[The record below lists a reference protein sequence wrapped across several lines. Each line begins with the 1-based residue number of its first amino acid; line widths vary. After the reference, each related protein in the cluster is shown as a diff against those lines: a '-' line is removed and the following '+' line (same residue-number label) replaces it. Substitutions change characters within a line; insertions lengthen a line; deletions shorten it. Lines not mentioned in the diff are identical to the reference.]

1 MSLSTF
7 VRILIRNWW
16 LIVLATALTVGSTA
30 VFVLLQK
37 PVYQAATI
45 VELKP
50 SVVLEDPNQILN
62 TINALTRR
70 NVINTIARKAT
81 SMSMHEEVAREMGV
95 PVEAVLSARVQ
106 TITPPETN
114 LIEVR
119 AQSVDPAFAAAVANT
134 VAQKML
140 GQDYEKV
147 ISMEVID
154 PAVPPTS
161 PIAPQPVRL
170 LTLGLVFG
178 LILGVAFALMEHALS
193 VLRSGIGILDDK
205 PLILQQPALSS
216 VEATVPAQHNA
227 SSEK

>member
-7 VRILIRNWW
+7 IRVLIRNWW

-37 PVYQAATI
+37 PVYQASTI

-119 AQSVDPAFAAAVANT
+119 AQSTDPAFAAAVANI
-134 VAQKML
+134 VAQQML

-170 LTLGLVFG
+170 LTLGLIFG

-193 VLRSGIGILDDK
+193 ILRSGIDILDDK

-216 VEATVPAQHNA
+216 VEATAPAQHKT

>member
-7 VRILIRNWW
+7 IRVLIRNWW

-37 PVYQAATI
+37 PVYQASTI

-119 AQSVDPAFAAAVANT
+119 AQSTDPAFAAAVANI
-134 VAQKML
+134 VAQQML

-147 ISMEVID
+147 ISID
-154 PAVPPTS
+154 
-161 PIAPQPVRL
+161 RK
-170 LTLGLVFG
+170 
-178 LILGVAFALMEHALS
+178 S
-193 VLRSGIGILDDK
+193 V
-205 PLILQQPALSS
+205 
-216 VEATVPAQHNA
+216 V
-227 SSEK
+227 

>member
-7 VRILIRNWW
+7 IRVLIRNWW

-37 PVYQAATI
+37 PVYQASTI

-119 AQSVDPAFAAAVANT
+119 AQSTDPAFAAAVANI
-134 VAQKML
+134 VAQQML

-154 PAVPPTS
+154 PAMPPTS

-170 LTLGLVFG
+170 LTLGLIFG

-193 VLRSGIGILDDK
+193 ILRSGIDILDDK

-216 VEATVPAQHNA
+216 VEATAPAQHKT

>member
-7 VRILIRNWW
+7 IRVLIRNWW

-37 PVYQAATI
+37 PVYQASTI

-119 AQSVDPAFAAAVANT
+119 AQSTDPAFAAAVANI

-161 PIAPQPVRL
+161 PIAPQPMRL
-170 LTLGLVFG
+170 LTLGLIFG

>member
-7 VRILIRNWW
+7 VRVLLRNWW

-30 VFVLLQK
+30 VFVLVQK
-37 PVYQAATI
+37 PVYEAATT

-50 SVVLEDPNQILN
+50 SAVLEDPNQILN

-81 SMSMHEEVAREMGV
+81 SMSMHEEVAQTLGV
-95 PVEAVLSARVQ
+95 PVSAVLSAQIR

-119 AQSVDPAFAAAVANT
+119 ARSTDPVFAATVANT
-134 VAQKML
+134 VAQNMV

-147 ISMEVID
+147 IAVEVID
-154 PAVPPTS
+154 PAIAPTS
-161 PIAPQPVRL
+161 PVAPQPLRL
-170 LTLGLVFG
+170 LTLGLMFG
-178 LILGVAFALMEHALS
+178 VIVGVAFALLEHFLKGVRVA
-193 VLRSGIGILDDK
+193 VETPGFDGIT
-205 PLILQQPALSS
+205 PQPALSA
-216 VEATVPAQHNA
+216 VESIVPASSAA
-227 SSEK
+227 SKEE

>member
-7 VRILIRNWW
+7 IRVLIRNWW

-37 PVYQAATI
+37 PVYQASTI

-119 AQSVDPAFAAAVANT
+119 AQSTDPAFAAAVANI
-134 VAQKML
+134 VAQQML

-154 PAVPPTS
+154 PAVPPTA

-170 LTLGLVFG
+170 LTLGLIFG
-178 LILGVAFALMEHALS
+178 LILGVAFALIEHALS
-193 VLRSGIGILDDK
+193 ILRSGIGILDDK

>member
-7 VRILIRNWW
+7 VRVLIRNWW

-37 PVYQAATI
+37 PVYQASTI

-119 AQSVDPAFAAAVANT
+119 AQSTDPAFAAKVANT

-161 PIAPQPVRL
+161 PIAPQPMRL
-170 LTLGLVFG
+170 LTLGLIFG

-193 VLRSGIGILDDK
+193 ILRSGIDILDDK

-216 VEATVPAQHNA
+216 VEATAPAQHKT

>member
-7 VRILIRNWW
+7 VRVLIRNWW

-119 AQSVDPAFAAAVANT
+119 AQSTDPAFAAAVANT

-154 PAVPPTS
+154 PAMPPTS

>member
-7 VRILIRNWW
+7 VRVLIRNWW

-37 PVYQAATI
+37 PVYQASTI

-119 AQSVDPAFAAAVANT
+119 AQSTDPAFAAAVANI
-134 VAQKML
+134 VAQQML

-154 PAVPPTS
+154 PAMPPTS

-170 LTLGLVFG
+170 LTLGLIFG

-193 VLRSGIGILDDK
+193 ILRSGIDILDDK

-216 VEATVPAQHNA
+216 VEATAPAQHKT

>member
-7 VRILIRNWW
+7 VRVLIRNWW

-37 PVYQAATI
+37 PVYQASTI

-119 AQSVDPAFAAAVANT
+119 AQSTDPAFAAAVANI
-134 VAQKML
+134 VAQQML

-154 PAVPPTS
+154 PAMPPTS
-161 PIAPQPVRL
+161 PIAPQPARL
-170 LTLGLVFG
+170 LTLGLIFG

-193 VLRSGIGILDDK
+193 ALRSGIDIFDDK

-216 VEATVPAQHNA
+216 VEATAPAQHKT